1 MYYTLS
7 FAKLNLELIRREARR
22 DLLPNKALC
31 FASRILCWSSKLHF
45 PLKQA
50 RPTCPH
56 WFSFS
61 PSPLNLPL
69 LLSSC
74 FSFCIPLG
82 SALLIFQGRE
92 CVFVCEEQSKFMAPY
107 SLYLWII
114 SNWIFPIAQRWLFA
128 QRRCSQC
135 LYFLFIRCILV
146 YIRSLGKDFC
156 LISLL
161 PNETRREAAA
171 KGTLYKSCL
180 GSVILFTW
188 VHGSIH

>member
-1 MYYTLS
+1 MH
-7 FAKLNLELIRREARR
+7 R
-22 DLLPNKALC
+22 DLLPNKAPC
-31 FASRILCWSSKLHF
+31 FTSCILWRSSKLCF
-45 PLKQA
+45 PLW
-50 RPTCPH
+50 RPKPSF
-56 WFSFS
+56 FSS
-61 PSPLNLPL
+61 ALILPL

-74 FSFCIPLG
+74 FSFSIPLG

-128 QRRCSQC
+128 QRHCSQC

-146 YIRSLGKDFC
+146 YIRSRRKDFC

-161 PNETRREAAA
+161 PNETHREAAA

-188 VHGSIH
+188 VHGSTH

>member
-1 MYYTLS
+1 MRCRGIQCLTKPLVLLHILLDGRRNYTFHS
-7 FAKLNLELIRREARR
+7 DN
-22 DLLPNKALC
+22 
-31 FASRILCWSSKLHF
+31 SSWLFF
-45 PLKQA
+45 PS
-50 RPTCPH
+50 H
-56 WFSFS
+56 
-61 PSPLNLPL
+61 LNLPL
-69 LLSSC
+69 LFSSC
-74 FSFCIPLG
+74 FSFPIPLG

-92 CVFVCEEQSKFMAPY
+92 CAFVCEEQSKFMAPY

-128 QRRCSQC
+128 QRHCSQC

-146 YIRSLGKDFC
+146 YIRSWGKDFC

-161 PNETRREAAA
+161 PNETHRETVA